1 MTTKRQSIRDSVKE
15 ILLNNTLCGANVY
28 PNRTSAYW
36 RQELPSISVYIRNET
51 ATRRNLSSQI
61 YIRNSELVLEI
72 HAEASE
78 DLDTKLDVI
87 AQEVEDLLYS
97 DESLK
102 GTVQGLVLQSTDIEI
117 AAEATTPVGI
127 LTLVY
132 QITYLK

>member
-1 MTTKRQSIRDSVKE
+1 MSTKRQLIRESVKD
-15 ILLNNTLCGANVY
+15 ILLNKTLCISNVY

-36 RQELPSISVYIRNET
+36 RQELPSISIFIRNE
-51 ATRRNLSSQI
+51 AASRRNISSQI
-61 YIRNSELVLEI
+61 YIRNSELVIEI

-78 DLDTKLDVI
+78 DLDDKLDEI
-87 AQEVEDLLYS
+87 SQQVEDLLYA

-102 GTVQGLVLQSTDIEI
+102 GTVQALVLQSTDIEI